1 MNRLDPDSL
10 IYYRKEPAMPKL
22 DVLFF
27 ECTTCQKCR
36 AVWPKLK
43 PYADAASVPLRAVNA
58 DGDQKTAAA
67 FGGTI
72 PGWKAV
78 LSGGQVVA
86 RLEPPASWSAMRGLV
101 DELAGGAR

>member
-10 IYYRKEPAMPKL
+10 YYRKEPAMPKL

-27 ECTTCQKCR
+27 ESNTCQKCH

-43 PYADAASVPLRAVNA
+43 PYADAAGVPLRAVNA

-67 FGGTI
+67 FGVMGFPTI
-72 PGWKAV
+72 VAIRD
-78 LSGGQVVA
+78 GQVVA
-86 RLEPPASWSAMRGLV
+86 RLEPSATWSAMRGLV

>member
-10 IYYRKEPAMPKL
+10 YYRKEPAMPKL

-43 PYADAASVPLRAVNA
+43 PYADAVGVPLRAVNA

-67 FGGTI
+67 FGVMGFPTI
-72 PGWKAV
+72 RD
-78 LSGGQVVA
+78 SQVVA
-86 RLEPPASWSAMRGLV
+86 RLEPSASWSAMRGLV
-101 DELAGGAR
+101 DELAGGVR

>member
-67 FGGTI
+67 FGVMGFPTI
-72 PGWKAV
+72 VAIRD
-78 LSGGQVVA
+78 GQVVA

>member
-10 IYYRKEPAMPKL
+10 IYYWKEPAMPKL
-22 DVLFF
+22 
-27 ECTTCQKCR
+27 
-36 AVWPKLK
+36 K
-43 PYADAASVPLRAVNA
+43 PYA